1 LPNTRLPT
9 PHLGTVILLSLAAIS
24 TSGST
29 AVQRLVTGPSQY
41 VLTVRSANPTVT
53 EVEASL
59 AVTDDI
65 LEMDEGY
72 AEHLP
77 DRWAKFVHGL
87 SARDTAGRSI
97 ALQYLGAAKWRI
109 PAPRPSVIRLTYRVT
124 LDHDKEDWPFGAKEA
139 AYRKPDWYFYTSR
152 TLFIGNAHLSGV
164 SVQFRLPASW
174 TVTTPWTEVAGARNT
189 FRVPNFDELTNV
201 ALVMGKYATR
211 TVRSGE
217 SQVTIALGRDL
228 ADALDVFERTAR
240 SLLPAATNVFGGAP
254 AGTFVVLAN
263 RATYSSGGAFIRSVS
278 MVFKDPPTAASRVE
292 LGQFLGHELVHLWL
306 GNAVRAAEVEQEY
319 WLSEGFTD
327 YLSYRLLVDVGL
339 MSRADL
345 AGVFETQNQKYLKHA
360 GERSLRAAGLEKDK
374 NYDLVYS
381 GGFMVAVAI
390 DSDIRRESNKVR
402 DLYSMVREMYREF
415 GTSGRRYTFDDVVR
429 IAERMSGSPKVS
441 ALLRDCVAG
450 QQILDTRS
458 YLNNP

>member
-1 LPNTRLPT
+1 VSKARLPT
-9 PHLGTVILLSLAAIS
+9 ARLGRVVLLSLGAIS
-24 TSGST
+24 TSGAT
-29 AVQRLVTGPSQY
+29 AVQRQATVPSEY
-41 VLTVRSANPTVT
+41 VLTVRAANPTVT

-65 LEMDEGY
+65 LEMDDGY

-87 SARDTAGRSI
+87 SASDTAGRTI

-109 PAPRPSVIRLTYRVT
+109 PAPRPRVIRLAYRVA
-124 LDHDKEDWPFGAKEA
+124 LDHDKEDWQFGAKEA
-139 AYRKPDWYFYTSR
+139 AYSKQDWYFYTSR
-152 TLFIGNAHLSGV
+152 TLFIGTAHLSGATIR
-164 SVQFRLPASW
+164 FRLPTGW
-174 TVTTPWTEVAGARNT
+174 TVTAPWAEVAGARDT
-189 FRVPNFDELTNV
+189 FRVPNFEELTNV

-211 TVRSGE
+211 TVRSGA
-217 SQVTIALGRDL
+217 SQVTIALGVDL
-228 ADALDVFERTAR
+228 ADAMDVFESTAR
-240 SLLPAATNVFGGAP
+240 ALLPAATKVFGGAP

-278 MVFKDPPTAASRVE
+278 MVFKDAPTAASGVQ

-306 GNAVRAAEVEQEY
+306 GNAIRAAEVEHEY

-327 YLSYRLLVDVGL
+327 YLSYRLLVDIGL

-345 AGVFETQNQKYLKHA
+345 AGVFETQSQKYLTHA

-381 GGFMVAVAI
+381 GGFMVAVAV
-390 DSDIRRESNKVR
+390 DSEIRRGSNNVR
-402 DLYSMVREMYREF
+402 DLYAMVREMYRVF
-415 GTSGRRYTFDDVVR
+415 GTSGRRYTFDDVVS
-429 IAERMSGSPKVS
+429 IAARMSGSPKVS
-441 ALLRDCVAG
+441 ALLQDCVAG

-458 YLNNP
+458 YLTKQ